1 MNDSVGKSICK
12 RLINSCEEMLVL
24 AARDLAVLTKT
35 GIHAS
40 DIVAL
45 AHTCESLQKISSEE
59 PSSNPNKQQYQQLKE
74 HLLNGIYRICKRA
87 IRVKDQSLRRGRYKA
102 FMQEINTYLQGLSG
116 WESPAISPINS
127 KYMQLIS

>member
-1 MNDSVGKSICK
+1 MNYSVGRSTCK

-24 AARDLAVLTKT
+24 AARDLAVLTKL

-45 AHTCESLQKISSEE
+45 AHTCESLQQISCEE
-59 PSSNPNKQQYQQLKE
+59 PGARSNKQQYLQLKE

-87 IRVKDQSLRRGRYKA
+87 IRVKDRSLRRGRYKA
-102 FMQEINTYLQGLSG
+102 FMQEINRYLQDFSDR
-116 WESPAISPINS
+116 ESPALSLSSS
-127 KYMQLIS
+127 KYI